1 MHIHFLTRLH
11 PGGAGGTS
19 QGLTREWPH
28 VSYVAQATLRL
39 AQGLGG
45 AEDEPNHAAR
55 SAEFPISA
63 LCIPFLPLLLHMSDE
78 MLLSHFPA
86 SIIYYATKTV

>member
-1 MHIHFLTRLH
+1 MEVGRGLDRWV
-11 PGGAGGTS
+11 AGGGTE
-19 QGLTREWPH
+19 GR
-28 VSYVAQATLRL
+28 
-39 AQGLGG
+39 G
-45 AEDEPNHAAR
+45 PNHAAR

-86 SIIYYATKTV
+86 SIVYYATKTV